1 MHLTPSR
8 PLLLALAMLPLA
20 ACMQTQVPTL
30 ERADVPAGF
39 TLRAEQT
46 DAGAAPAWPA
56 VDWWTSFGDAELT
69 ALIGQVQAGNL
80 DLANNRRNLQSAQ
93 VALEE
98 AGFALL
104 PRASVTLGTG
114 ASYRQSRVS
123 AQDESNNEGTPFS
136 LTGSVSYADI
146 LSRPAVYTQAL
157 ADYESRAAQTA
168 DIALTT
174 LGTSA
179 STYFQLLLI
188 RDKLVA
194 ATQNVANAQA
204 ISAIADAR
212 VASGVAVPIEALQQ
226 RIALQREQAA
236 LRALEQSELAALAS
250 LALLTGRHVQGF
262 DVDGQTL
269 QNVVV
274 PSVQAGLPSELL
286 LRRPDLVQAEA
297 VLRSAVAGV
306 DIARTDYFPSLSLT
320 GSVNASSS
328 SLTALVSAPDQF
340 INAGTT
346 VLQTLLDT
354 GQRDRALQTR
364 QLALENALANF
375 RRAALVAFNEVEVLL
390 SAVQLQE
397 EQVAVALQ
405 NLGAAEESFR
415 IAQVRYAEGVTEFQ
429 TVLTTQNT
437 LFSSRNAVL
446 DTKLQQLNTLISLYQ
461 ALGGGWQAAD
471 IPR

>member
-1 MHLTPSR
+1 MRLPPSR
-8 PLLLALAMLPLA
+8 PLLLALTLLPLA
-20 ACMQTQVPTL
+20 ACMQTQVPSL
-30 ERADVPAGF
+30 EPADVPATF
-39 TLRAEQT
+39 TPRSEQT
-46 DAGAAPAWPA
+46 DASATPAWPA
-56 VDWWTSFGDAELT
+56 VDWWTNFGDAELT

-98 AGFALL
+98 AGFNLL

-114 ASYRQSRVS
+114 ASYRQSRVDG
-123 AQDESNNEGTPFS
+123 QDESNNEGTPFA
-136 LTGSVSYADI
+136 LTGSLSYADI
-146 LSRPAVYTQAL
+146 LARPAVYTQAL

-174 LGTSA
+174 IGTSA

-212 VASGVAVPIEALQQ
+212 VAAGVAVPIEALQQ

-236 LRALEQSELAALAS
+236 LRALEQSELAALSS
-250 LALLTGRHVQGF
+250 LALLTARHVQGF
-262 DVDGQTL
+262 DVAGQTL

-274 PSVQAGLPSELL
+274 PVVQAGLPSELL

-297 VLRSAVAGV
+297 QLRSAVAGV

-328 SLTALVSAPDQF
+328 SLTALVSSPDQF
-340 INAGTT
+340 INAGAT

-364 QLALENALANF
+364 ELALENALANF

-415 IAQVRYAEGVTEFQ
+415 IAEVRYAEGVTEFQ

-461 ALGGGWQAAD
+461 ALGGGWQASD